1 MKKEK
6 IKKSEEMTEVLEKA
20 AKKAVKKIEEQ
31 QEIIEKE
38 KTVEAIAEDLK
49 KIHKEVYIT
58 DIAGLQIIWR
68 KLKRSEYKELMTT
81 EFSENEEL
89 QFLERQE
96 FIAKKVI
103 LYPYNVEELVE
114 EYAGVAEI
122 IATETM
128 LRTGF
133 GLTNTRAV

>member
-1 MKKEK
+1 MKKETV
-6 IKKSEEMTEVLEKA
+6 KKTQEKEILEKA
-20 AKKAVKKIEEQ
+20 AIKATKQFESDQLKIER
-31 QEIIEKE
+31 E

-49 KIHKEVYIT
+49 KEHKEVFVT
-58 DIAGLQIIWR
+58 DIAGLQLVWR

-89 QFLERQE
+89 QFLEKQD

-103 LYPYNVEELVE
+103 LYPENVEELIE

-128 LRTGF
+128 IRTGF
-133 GLTNTRAV
+133 GLTNTRVV

>member
-1 MKKEK
+1 
-6 IKKSEEMTEVLEKA
+6 MT
-20 AKKAVKKIEEQ
+20 
-31 QEIIEKE
+31 
-38 KTVEAIAEDLK
+38 
-49 KIHKEVYIT
+49 
-58 DIAGLQIIWR
+58 
-68 KLKRSEYKELMTT
+68 S

-89 QFLERQE
+89 QFLEKQE

-103 LYPYNVEELVE
+103 LYPENVEELIE
-114 EYAGVAEI
+114 EYAGIAEI

>member
-1 MKKEK
+1 MKKEATVK
-6 IKKSEEMTEVLEKA
+6 QTKEKQILEDV
-20 AKKAVKKIEEQ
+20 AKKTTKKFENDMEQIER
-31 QEIIEKE
+31 E
-38 KTVEAIAEDLK
+38 KTVEAIAEGLK
-49 KIHKEVYIT
+49 KDHKEVFIT
-58 DIAGLQIIWR
+58 DVAGLQIVWR
-68 KLKRSEYKELMTT
+68 KLKRSEYKELMTS
-81 EFSENEEL
+81 EFSEHEEL

-103 LYPYNVEELVE
+103 LYPENIEELIE

-133 GLTNTRAV
+133 GLTNTRTV

>member
-20 AKKAVKKIEEQ
+20 AKKAVKRIEEQ

-81 EFSENEEL
+81 KFDDNEEL
-89 QFLERQE
+89 EFLEKQD
-96 FIAKKVI
+96 FVAKKVI
-103 LYPYNVEELVE
+103 LYPENVEELLE
-114 EYAGVAEI
+114 EYAGVADL

-128 LRTGF
+128 IKTGF
-133 GLTNTRAV
+133 GLTNTRAI

>member
-1 MKKEK
+1 MKKETT
-6 IKKSEEMTEVLEKA
+6 KKVDNTEVLEKA
-20 AKKAVKKIEEQ
+20 AKKVAEKMQHDLDMIER
-31 QEIIEKE
+31 E

-49 KIHKEVYIT
+49 KDHKEVFIT
-58 DIAGLQIIWR
+58 DMAGLQIVWR

-89 QFLERQE
+89 QFLEKQE

>member
-1 MKKEK
+1 
-6 IKKSEEMTEVLEKA
+6 MTA
-20 AKKAVKKIEEQ
+20 
-31 QEIIEKE
+31 
-38 KTVEAIAEDLK
+38 
-49 KIHKEVYIT
+49 
-58 DIAGLQIIWR
+58 
-68 KLKRSEYKELMTT
+68 

>member
-1 MKKEK
+1 MKKETT
-6 IKKSEEMTEVLEKA
+6 KKVDNTEVLEKA
-20 AKKAVKKIEEQ
+20 AKKVAEKMQHDLDMIER
-31 QEIIEKE
+31 E

-49 KIHKEVYIT
+49 KDHKEVFIT
-58 DIAGLQIIWR
+58 DMAGLQIVWR
-68 KLKRSEYKELMTT
+68 KLKRSEYKELMTA

-122 IATETM
+122 IATDTM

>member
-6 IKKSEEMTEVLEKA
+6 IQKSEEMTEILEKA
-20 AKKAVKKIEEQ
+20 AKKAVKKIEQQ

-38 KTVEAIAEDLK
+38 KTVEAIAEDFK
-49 KIHKEVYIT
+49 KTHKEVYIT

-81 EFSENEEL
+81 KFDDNEEL
-89 QFLERQE
+89 EFLEKQD
-96 FIAKKVI
+96 FVAKKVI
-103 LYPYNVEELVE
+103 LYPENVEELLE
-114 EYAGVAEI
+114 EYAGVADL

-128 LRTGF
+128 IKTGF

>member
-1 MKKEK
+1 MKKETT
-6 IKKSEEMTEVLEKA
+6 KKMDNTEIIEKA
-20 AKKAVKKIEEQ
+20 AKKAAKKI
-31 QEIIEKE
+31 QEDIDAVERE
-38 KTVEAIAEDLK
+38 KTAEAIAEQFK
-49 KIHKEVYIT
+49 KDHKEVFIT
-58 DIAGLQIIWR
+58 EMAGLQIVWR

-81 EFSENEEL
+81 EFDENEEL
-89 QFLERQE
+89 QFLEKQE

>member
-1 MKKEK
+1 MKKETT
-6 IKKSEEMTEVLEKA
+6 KKVDNTEVLEKA
-20 AKKAVKKIEEQ
+20 AKKVAEKMQHDLDMIER
-31 QEIIEKE
+31 E

-49 KIHKEVYIT
+49 KDHKEVFIT
-58 DIAGLQIIWR
+58 DMAGLQIVWR

-96 FIAKKVI
+96 FIAKKVV

>member
-1 MKKEK
+1 MKKETT
-6 IKKSEEMTEVLEKA
+6 KKVDNTEVLEKA
-20 AKKAVKKIEEQ
+20 AKKVAEKMQHDLDMIE
-31 QEIIEKE
+31 IE
-38 KTVEAIAEDLK
+38 KTVEAIAEGLK
-49 KIHKEVYIT
+49 KDHKEVFIT
-58 DIAGLQIIWR
+58 DMAGLQIVWR

>member
-1 MKKEK
+1 MKKETT
-6 IKKSEEMTEVLEKA
+6 KKVDNTEVLEKA
-20 AKKAVKKIEEQ
+20 AKKVAEKMQHDLDMIER
-31 QEIIEKE
+31 E

-49 KIHKEVYIT
+49 KDHKEVFIT
-58 DIAGLQIIWR
+58 DMAGLQIVWR

>member
-6 IKKSEEMTEVLEKA
+6 IQKSEEMTEVLEKA
-20 AKKAVKKIEEQ
+20 AKKAVKKIEQQ

-38 KTVEAIAEDLK
+38 KTVEAIAEDFK
-49 KIHKEVYIT
+49 KTHKEVYIT

-81 EFSENEEL
+81 KFDDNEEL
-89 QFLERQE
+89 EFLEKQD
-96 FIAKKVI
+96 FVAKKVI
-103 LYPYNVEELVE
+103 LYPENVEELLE
-114 EYAGVAEI
+114 EYAGVADL

-128 LRTGF
+128 IKTGF
-133 GLTNTRAV
+133 GLTNTRAI

>member
-1 MKKEK
+1 
-6 IKKSEEMTEVLEKA
+6 
-20 AKKAVKKIEEQ
+20 
-31 QEIIEKE
+31 
-38 KTVEAIAEDLK
+38 
-49 KIHKEVYIT
+49 
-58 DIAGLQIIWR
+58 
-68 KLKRSEYKELMTT
+68 MTT

-89 QFLERQE
+89 QFLEKQE

-103 LYPYNVEELVE
+103 LYPENTEELIE

-133 GLTNTRAV
+133 GLTNTRTV

>member
-1 MKKEK
+1 MKKETT
-6 IKKSEEMTEVLEKA
+6 KKVDNTEVLEKA
-20 AKKAVKKIEEQ
+20 AKKVAEKMQHDLDMIER
-31 QEIIEKE
+31 E

-49 KIHKEVYIT
+49 KDHKEVFIT
-58 DIAGLQIIWR
+58 DMAGLQIVWR
-68 KLKRSEYKELMTT
+68 KLKRSEYKELMTA

-103 LYPYNVEELVE
+103 LYPYKE

>member
-1 MKKEK
+1 MKKETT
-6 IKKSEEMTEVLEKA
+6 KKEDNTEVLEKA
-20 AKKAVKKIEEQ
+20 AKKVAEKMQHDLDMIER
-31 QEIIEKE
+31 E

-49 KIHKEVYIT
+49 KDHKEVFIT
-58 DIAGLQIIWR
+58 DMAGLQIVWR
-68 KLKRSEYKELMTT
+68 KLKRSEYKELMTA

>member
-1 MKKEK
+1 MKKETT
-6 IKKSEEMTEVLEKA
+6 KKVDDTEVLEKA
-20 AKKAVKKIEEQ
+20 AKKVAEKMQHDLDMIER
-31 QEIIEKE
+31 E

-49 KIHKEVYIT
+49 KDHKEVFIT
-58 DIAGLQIIWR
+58 DMAGLQIVWR
-68 KLKRSEYKELMTT
+68 KLKRSEYKELMTA

>member
-6 IKKSEEMTEVLEKA
+6 IKQSEEMSEMLEKA
-20 AKKAVKKIEEQ
+20 AEKVVKQIEEK

-38 KTVEAIAEDLK
+38 KTIEKIAEELK
-49 KIHKEVYIT
+49 KEHKEVYVT

-81 EFSENEEL
+81 KFDDNEEL
-89 QFLERQE
+89 EFLEKQD
-96 FIAKKVI
+96 FVAKKVI
-103 LYPYNVEELVE
+103 LYPENVEELLE
-114 EYAGVAEI
+114 EYAGVADL

-128 LRTGF
+128 IRTGF
-133 GLTNTRAV
+133 GLTNTRAI

>member
-1 MKKEK
+1 MQHDLD
-6 IKKSEEMTEVLEKA
+6 M
-20 AKKAVKKIEEQ
+20 IER
-31 QEIIEKE
+31 E

-49 KIHKEVYIT
+49 KDHKEVFIT
-58 DIAGLQIIWR
+58 DMAGLQIVWR

>member
-1 MKKEK
+1 MKKETT
-6 IKKSEEMTEVLEKA
+6 KKVDNTEVLEKA
-20 AKKAVKKIEEQ
+20 AKKVAEKIQ
-31 QEIIEKE
+31 HDLDMIERE

-49 KIHKEVYIT
+49 KDHKEVFIT
-58 DIAGLQIIWR
+58 DMAGLQIVWR

>member
-1 MKKEK
+1 MKKETVK
-6 IKKSEEMTEVLEKA
+6 QTEEKQILENM
-20 AKKAVKKIEEQ
+20 AKKVTKKLENDIEKIER
-31 QEIIEKE
+31 E

-49 KIHKEVYIT
+49 KEHKEVFIT
-58 DIAGLQIIWR
+58 DMAGIQIVWR
-68 KLKRSEYKELMTT
+68 KLKRSEYKELMTS

-89 QFLERQE
+89 QFLEKQE

-103 LYPYNVEELVE
+103 LYPENVEELIE
-114 EYAGVAEI
+114 EYAGIAEI

-133 GLTNTRAV
+133 GLTNTRTI

>member
-1 MKKEK
+1 MKKETVK
-6 IKKSEEMTEVLEKA
+6 QAEEKQILENM
-20 AKKAVKKIEEQ
+20 AKKVTKKLENDIEKIER
-31 QEIIEKE
+31 E

-49 KIHKEVYIT
+49 KEHKEVFIT
-58 DIAGLQIIWR
+58 DMAGIQIVWR
-68 KLKRSEYKELMTT
+68 KLKRSEYKELMTS

-89 QFLERQE
+89 QFLEKQE

-103 LYPYNVEELVE
+103 LYPENVEELIE
-114 EYAGVAEI
+114 EYAGIAEI

-133 GLTNTRAV
+133 GLTNTRTI

>member
-1 MKKEK
+1 MKKETT
-6 IKKSEEMTEVLEKA
+6 KKVDNTEVLEKA
-20 AKKAVKKIEEQ
+20 AKKVAEKMQHDLDMIER
-31 QEIIEKE
+31 E

-49 KIHKEVYIT
+49 KDHKEVFTT
-58 DIAGLQIIWR
+58 DMAGLQIVWR

>member
-38 KTVEAIAEDLK
+38 KTVEAIAEDFK
-49 KIHKEVYIT
+49 KTHKEVYIT

-81 EFSENEEL
+81 KFDDNEEL
-89 QFLERQE
+89 EFLEKQD
-96 FIAKKVI
+96 FVAKKVI
-103 LYPYNVEELVE
+103 LYPENVEELLE
-114 EYAGVAEI
+114 EYAGVADL

-128 LRTGF
+128 IKTGF
-133 GLTNTRAV
+133 GLTNTRAI